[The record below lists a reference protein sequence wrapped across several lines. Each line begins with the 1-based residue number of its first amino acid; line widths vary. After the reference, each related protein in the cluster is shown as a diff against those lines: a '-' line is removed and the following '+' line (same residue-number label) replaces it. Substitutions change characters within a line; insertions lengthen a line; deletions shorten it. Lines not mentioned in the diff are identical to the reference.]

1 MKYIAFLSMIA
12 SALAAQGFGVVTIRS
27 GSEYQYQSLTLS
39 GDKVIIGSSGQ
50 QIDFVL
56 NDDTTLADSKSDKYL
71 NIVNTEFVLSSTP
84 QEGFAIQDEQL
95 VYDSKD
101 TFLVCPS
108 DSIVGFASTCEGGLG
123 ISLRVINPTTVAEC
137 KPGHSSSTSTESTSS
152 AVTSHSK
159 SHHTTLTTSCT
170 SSVSTSSKT
179 EETSSATS
187 SAASDIIPGKTFT
200 LVAIHSGSEF
210 QYVPIKNVPSHPH
223 VFSVGGD
230 EGSNLVVS
238 FQDDKTSLVDLTG
251 RGVNWD
257 SKTGELGL
265 VAPFGRQAA
274 TTGFS
279 IVDGDLALDGKQEWK
294 ACPSGTDRWSLAT
307 NDCTGGTAIALKVIY
322 A

>member
-12 SALAAQGFGVVTIRS
+12 SALAAKGFSVVTIRS
-27 GSEYQYQSLTLS
+27 GSQYQYQGLTLS
-39 GDKVIIGSSGQ
+39 GDKVIVGSSGQ
-50 QIDFVL
+50 QINFVL

-71 NIVNTEFVLSSTP
+71 NIVNSDFVLSSTP
-84 QEGFAIQDEQL
+84 QKGFAIQDEHL

-101 TFLVCPS
+101 SFSVCPS
-108 DSIVGFASTCEGGLG
+108 DNIVEFAGTCEGGLG
-123 ISLRVINPTTVAEC
+123 IALRVMESTTVAEC
-137 KPGHSSSTSTESTSS
+137 KPGASSSVESTSTESTSS

-159 SHHTTLTTSCT
+159 SHHTTLTTSYT
-170 SSVSTSSKT
+170 SSVSTSSA
-179 EETSSATS
+179 SS
-187 SAASDIIPGKTFT
+187 SAASDIIPGKNFT
-200 LVAIHSGSEF
+200 LVAIHSGTEF

-279 IVDGDLALDGKQEWK
+279 IINGDLALDGKQEWR

-307 NDCTGGTAIALKVIY
+307 NDCTGGTGIALKVIY